1 MEVVYLHPRYW
12 HHCSST
18 DTWSI
23 PYYCLFSGTRFVC
36 RLLWHYVCSQSRQV
50 ILFYFVFIFLPIQ
63 KEECFKVIGILQ
75 ILFCGVPPP
84 RAPVWQVTSSGCT
97 PFVYNSRCS
106 GGIGAW
112 RWKVMLELQLPV
124 PGLGGIFL
132 PLLVWCPLREWQQF
146 LCNLTFSILR
156 CLFSAVAL
164 IPAPH
169 MKKKPS
175 SYCSSS
181 DFQLAVWMPQVIF
194 EAA

>member
-1 MEVVYLHPRYW
+1 M
-12 HHCSST
+12 
-18 DTWSI
+18 
-23 PYYCLFSGTRFVC
+23 
-36 RLLWHYVCSQSRQV
+36 
-50 ILFYFVFIFLPIQ
+50 ILFYFIYLFLPIQ

-169 MKKKPS
+169 TKKKPS

-181 DFQLAVWMPQVIF
+181 DFQLAMWRVNATGHIWGSLV
-194 EAA
+194 EVYLLLHS